1 MPASTQHITPD
12 TPMGATLVGNGATFR
27 VWAPHAT
34 SVHVRGSFNGF
45 AIQENA
51 SLLNDGGYWH
61 GFIDGVADGSIYKYW
76 VTGPAGPGWKRD
88 PYARELLEPNWDCIV
103 RASGFPWHET
113 GYRTPPFHELVIYQ
127 LHVGAFYTPRFPKM
141 GTFLD
146 VAIKIPHLAELGVNA
161 VQLLPIQEFPGAFS
175 LGYNGTDYFSPEMAY
190 AVDDADLDPYL
201 EWVNALLAAKGLAPY
216 HPGDLHGEMN
226 QLKALVDLCH
236 VFGMAVIFDLVF
248 NHAGGDFGDQ
258 TLWFFD
264 RQKGIEKPEWWNSL
278 YFSDKTWAG
287 GVVFNFKSDP
297 VRAFLIDNATFL
309 LDEYRVDGFRF
320 DEVSV
325 IDRESYG
332 RGWDFCQ
339 ALTGTLRRRRPG
351 ALLHAEYW
359 NVNPWIV
366 REPGDGNGAGFH
378 TTMTDGPRIAI
389 RELVAAASV
398 PGGGPLPMTRVADQL
413 GLGYLRDR
421 WRGVNSLENHDL
433 VMQPKDRDDRNRMPR
448 IPRVADGVNSHS
460 WYATSRSRVATGLL
474 LTMPGI
480 PMLFM
485 GQEFL
490 EDKQW
495 SDDVQ
500 GHPELRLY
508 WDGLQ
513 SRNDS
518 SMRDFLRFSRDLIAL
533 RRRHPALR
541 GEGFAPIHSHDAN
554 RVLAFQRWVP
564 GQGGDVVVVVSLAER
579 TRHGYEIGFP
589 AGGFWREVF
598 NSDAYERWVNPNV
611 AGNNGGVL
619 VAGRPMHGL
628 NQSAAL
634 TLPANS
640 ILVFSRS

>member
-1 MPASTQHITPD
+1 
-12 TPMGATLVGNGATFR
+12 MGATLVGGGATFR
-27 VWAPHAT
+27 VWAPNAT
-34 SVHVRGSFNGF
+34 AVHVRGSFNGF
-45 AIQENA
+45 AIRENA
-51 SLLNDGGYWH
+51 RLIEEDHAGYWH
-61 GFIDGVADGSIYKYW
+61 GFIDGVTDGSIYKYW
-76 VTGPAGPGWKRD
+76 ITGPAGAGWKRD

-103 RASGFPWHET
+103 RQSDFPWHDT
-113 GYRTPPFHELVIYQ
+113 GYRTPAFHDFVIYQ
-127 LHVGAFYTPRFPKM
+127 LHVGAFNTPRFPKT

-146 VAIKIPHLAELGVNA
+146 VVDKIPYLVDLGVNA
-161 VQLLPIQEFPGAFS
+161 IQLLPVQEFPGCFS
-175 LGYNGTDYFSPEMAY
+175 LGYNGTDYFSPEMVY
-190 AVDDADLDPYL
+190 AVEDADLDPYL
-201 EWVNALLAAKGLAPY
+201 ERANALLSAKGLAPY

-236 VFGMAVIFDLVF
+236 VSGLAVVFDLVF

-264 RQKGIEKPEWWNSL
+264 RQHGIETPLWWNSL

-287 GVVFNFKSDP
+287 GVVFNFQSNP

-325 IDRESYG
+325 IDHNSYG

-339 ALTGTLRRRRPG
+339 ALTATLRRRRPS

-366 REPGDGNGAGFH
+366 KEQDDANGAGFH

-389 RELVAAASV
+389 RELLAAAST
-398 PGGGPLPMTRVADQL
+398 PESRDLPMTRVADQL
-413 GLGYLRDR
+413 GLNYLRDR

-433 VMQPKDRDDRNRMPR
+433 VVHPKDRNDYNRMPR
-448 IPRVADGVNSHS
+448 IPMVADGSNPHS
-460 WYATSRSRVATGLL
+460 WYACSRSRVATGLL

-495 SDDVQ
+495 SDDVD
-500 GHPELRLY
+500 GHPELRLF
-508 WDGLQ
+508 WAGL
-513 SRNDS
+513 DS
-518 SMRDFLRFSRDLIAL
+518 IDDPAMRDFFRFTRELIAL
-533 RRRHPALR
+533 RRRQPALR
-541 GEGFAPIHSHDAN
+541 GEGYALIHVHDAN

-564 GQGGDVVVVVSLAER
+564 GVGGDVIVVASLANE

-589 AGGFWREVF
+589 SGGHWREVF
-598 NSDAYERWVNPNV
+598 NSDVYERWVNPNV
-611 AGNNGGVL
+611 AGNGGGV
-619 VAGRPMHGL
+619 VANGPARHGL
-628 NQSAAL
+628 AQSAAL
-634 TLPANS
+634 TLPANA
-640 ILVFSRS
+640 ILVFSRF